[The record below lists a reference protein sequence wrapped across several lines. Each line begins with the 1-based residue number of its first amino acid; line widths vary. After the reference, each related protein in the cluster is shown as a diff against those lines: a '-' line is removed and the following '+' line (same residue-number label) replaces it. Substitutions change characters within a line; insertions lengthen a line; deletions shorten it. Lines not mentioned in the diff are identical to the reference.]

1 LAGLSPAGMAASL
14 AARSFS
20 TETAKAD
27 VCTCPLRPET
37 GRRRDALAQT
47 GHTAV
52 DCPPR
57 FVPSQQ
63 LGRVSPAGLVLE
75 IEVAERLSVLVA
87 YDEAGVIVPASVTLA
102 AN

>member
-1 LAGLSPAGMAASL
+1 MLQHKPYGY
-14 AARSFS
+14 
-20 TETAKAD
+20 
-27 VCTCPLRPET
+27 
-37 GRRRDALAQT
+37 GRRGAALGLDHAKEISEQVSRALIAMQL
-47 GHTAV
+47 GEV
-52 DCPPR
+52 DRQPPR